1 MELLLKDGNGKL
13 VPVKQIGEL
22 NAGDIVI
29 RVHTYL
35 HEKDIEDYEKE
46 LSKKFGRKVI
56 VLDERVSEILVVHP
70 KNDV

>member
-29 RVHTYL
+29 RMQIYL
-35 HEKDIEDYEKE
+35 HEKDIENYEQE

-56 VLDERVSEILVVHP
+56 VLDERVSEILVVPP